1 MVKKVLCFGA
11 VMLFGALPASAEQ
24 QLVLGK
30 SEIKFSGKQMGVGQ
44 DGKFTKFSAKV
55 NLDPTKPEA
64 SRAEITIDLA
74 SIDLGSD
81 EANSEVIRPSWFDTA
96 KFPQARFVSSSFKSA
111 AGGKFEMRGKL
122 TIKGTTKDV
131 VVPFTM
137 KETGGTTS
145 AEGTIEIK
153 RLDFKVGD
161 GAWADLETV
170 ANEVQ
175 IRFLLT
181 LSGTPAQ

>member
-1 MVKKVLCFGA
+1 MLKKTMYAGV
-11 VMLFGALPASAEQ
+11 VMLFGALPVWAEQ

-55 NLDPTKPEA
+55 NLDPKKLET

-74 SIDLGSD
+74 SIDLGSA
-81 EANSEVIRPSWFDTA
+81 EANTEVIRPAWFDTA
-96 KFPQARFVSSSFKSA
+96 KFPQAKFVSSGVKGG

-131 VVPFTM
+131 AAPFTM
-137 KETGGTTS
+137 KEAAGATT
-145 AEGTIEIK
+145 AEGVIEIK

-161 GAWADLETV
+161 GMWDDLETV

-181 LSGTPAQ
+181 FSGAPAK

>member
-1 MVKKVLCFGA
+1 MLKKTFCVGV

-24 QLVLGK
+24 QLVLAK

-44 DGKFTKFSAKV
+44 DGKFTKFSAKA
-55 NLDPTKPEA
+55 NLDPKKPEA
-64 SRAEITIDLA
+64 SRAEITIHLA
-74 SIDLGSD
+74 SIDLGS
-81 EANSEVIRPSWFDTA
+81 EEGNTEVIRPAWFDTA
-96 KFPQARFVSSSFKSA
+96 KFPQAKFVSSSVKSG

-137 KETGGTTS
+137 KEAGGATT
-145 AEGTIEIK
+145 AEGVIEIK

-161 GAWADLETV
+161 GVWDDLETV

-181 LSGTPAQ
+181 VSGAPAK

>member
-1 MVKKVLCFGA
+1 MLNKILYVGV
-11 VMLFGALPASAEQ
+11 VMLFGALSAAAEQ

-30 SEIKFSGKQMGVGQ
+30 SEIKFSGKQIGVAQ
-44 DGKFTKFSAKV
+44 DGKFAKFSAKA
-55 NLDPTKPEA
+55 NLDPKKPEA
-64 SRAEITIDLA
+64 SRAEITIELA
-74 SIDLGSD
+74 SIDLGSA
-81 EANSEVIRPSWFDTA
+81 EANGEVIRPAWFDTA
-96 KFPQARFVSSSFKSA
+96 KFPQAKFVSSSVKSA

-137 KETGGTTS
+137 KEAAGLTT
-145 AEGTIEIK
+145 AEGAIDIK

-161 GAWADLETV
+161 GVWADLETV

-181 LSGTPAQ
+181 LSGLPAK